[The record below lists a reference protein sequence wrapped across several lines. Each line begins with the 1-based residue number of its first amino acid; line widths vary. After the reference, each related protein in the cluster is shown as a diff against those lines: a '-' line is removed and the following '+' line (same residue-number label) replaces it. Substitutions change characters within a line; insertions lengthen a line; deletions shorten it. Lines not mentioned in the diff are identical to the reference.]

1 MAESV
6 ESMVVGLIVLIAAV
20 IIVGAH
26 YRREHYRD
34 RWLHKMGGHRLWDRV
49 RHRH

>member
-20 IIVGAH
+20 IIVAAH

-34 RWLHKMGGHRLWDRV
+34 RWLRRTDGHRLWDRM